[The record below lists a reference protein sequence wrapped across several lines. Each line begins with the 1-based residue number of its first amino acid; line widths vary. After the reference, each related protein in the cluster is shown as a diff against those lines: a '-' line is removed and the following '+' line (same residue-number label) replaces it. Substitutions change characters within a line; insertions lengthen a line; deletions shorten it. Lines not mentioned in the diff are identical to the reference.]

1 MIPGQGA
8 GQGNESARP
17 AKAVRADRE
26 LWWSSET
33 STDDAY
39 AVSLGTLGALSDLE
53 LDALSLVQRAVA
65 VRLDGRVVDENVL
78 AAVHGDEA
86 VALLVVEPLHGA
98 LCHVHSLLGAFPA
111 PPFVVPGSS
120 LVGPASL
127 QCTWAVGPRGTP
139 SAETLVTTTR
149 AGRYTARR
157 KRARL
162 RRASPLAVELRH
174 GSGRI
179 PLARGCV

>member
-39 AVSLGTLGALSDLE
+39 AVSLGTLGTLSDLE

-65 VRLDGRVVDENVL
+65 VRLDGRVVDEHVL
-78 AAVHGDEA
+78 AAVPGDEA
-86 VALLVVEPLHGA
+86 VALLVVEPLLGA
-98 LCHVHSLLGAFPA
+98 LCHVHSLVGANR
-111 PPFVVPGSS
+111 SHTS
-120 LVGPASL
+120 
-127 QCTWAVGPRGTP
+127 
-139 SAETLVTTTR
+139 
-149 AGRYTARR
+149 
-157 KRARL
+157 
-162 RRASPLAVELRH
+162 
-174 GSGRI
+174 
-179 PLARGCV
+179 